1 MKKSI
6 QLFAV
11 LFLVQSVFAQ
21 TKMVEYKT
29 GHVVKLSVPE
39 YMVRTSGLNDDAC
52 LEFQNAVK
60 EVYTIVIQDDKESL
74 QLAELSY
81 DGIEEFYEM
90 IFKELGV
97 GESYVNRKLG
107 TPNKKTIGAYK
118 FMINDC
124 SLTDKELE
132 ADLYYVMGI
141 VETPNSFYQVMSWTL
156 LENKE
161 KFKKEFENI
170 VYTLKEE

>member
-1 MKKSI
+1 MNKAI

-11 LFLVQSVFAQ
+11 LFLVQSVVAQ

-39 YMVRTSGLNDDAC
+39 YMSRTSGLNEDAC

-74 QLAELSY
+74 QLAELNY

-97 GESYVNRKLG
+97 GESYLNRKVG
-107 TPNKKTIGAYK
+107 TPKKKTIGTYK
-118 FMINDC
+118 FIINDC
-124 SLTDKELE
+124 SLRDKELE
-132 ADLYYVMGI
+132 ADLYYVMGL
-141 VETPNSFYQVMSWTL
+141 VETPNSYYQVMSWTL

>member
-6 QLFAV
+6 QIFVLF
-11 LFLVQSVFAQ
+11 FLVQMANAQ
-21 TKMVEYKT
+21 GKMIEYKT

-39 YMVRTSGLNDDAC
+39 YMSRTSGLNDDAC

-74 QLAELSY
+74 KLAELSY
-81 DGIEEFYEM
+81 DGIEEFYDI

-97 GESYVNRKLG
+97 GENYQNRKVG
-107 TPNKKTIGAYK
+107 TPKKRTIGNYK
-118 FMINDC
+118 YIINEC
-124 SLTDKELE
+124 SLRDKELE
-132 ADLYYVMGI
+132 VDLYYVMGI

-156 LENKE
+156 SENKV